1 VFLLGEAVTENVQD
15 HGEKADRWWC
25 ENFYLTACDVI
36 NSYVTGLS
44 DSEFVLLFGE
54 IHFTLC

>member
-1 VFLLGEAVTENVQD
+1 VTENVQD